1 MLARRARCNAITC
14 RGLAIRNCWPA
25 RLTTHPHVI
34 FHYFTSGAGLRLRRG
49 PWVAKLMVV
58 SSAGIVRVD
67 ACTCIDCAC
76 HRRCIRASRRPH
88 AVNNTRTC
96 TACTQQLTVRDPRH
110 LSTVP
115 QLATSS
121 RHSTTTLRPT
131 LDSLGIYRGC
141 DGRYF
146 CCHPLVDRLG
156 SGPRLVG
163 WLAHGNL
170 YNSYYTDFR
179 G

>member
-1 MLARRARCNAITC
+1 MLARRARCNAITSGSRYTELLAGSPHNPSSRHIPLFHV
-14 RGLAIRNCWPA
+14 RGRAAPPSWPVGGKINGREFGWHCARRRVHVHRLCMSLALYQSIPETTRRQQHAHLHSMYTAADSPWPQ
-25 RLTTHPHVI
+25 T
-34 FHYFTSGAGLRLRRG
+34 
-49 PWVAKLMVV
+49 
-58 SSAGIVRVD
+58 
-67 ACTCIDCAC
+67 
-76 HRRCIRASRRPH
+76 
-88 AVNNTRTC
+88 
-96 TACTQQLTVRDPRH
+96 
-110 LSTVP
+110 STVP

-163 WLAHGNL
+163 WLAHGHL